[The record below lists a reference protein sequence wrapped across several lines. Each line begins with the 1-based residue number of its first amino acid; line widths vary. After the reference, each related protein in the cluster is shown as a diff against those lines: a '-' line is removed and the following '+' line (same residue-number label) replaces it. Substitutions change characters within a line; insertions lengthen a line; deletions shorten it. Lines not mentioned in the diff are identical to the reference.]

1 MNAPPRY
8 VSTGFETFV
17 ASQGAVLVYQELV
30 EMTDNDLNAWSVYRP
45 NLQPEKKVGSYRRLL
60 GQRELFSELNRLE
73 E

>member
-45 NLQPEKKVGSYRRLL
+45 NLQPEKKWDHIDDFL
-60 GQRELFSELNRLE
+60 GNENYSVS
-73 E
+73 